1 MAILATD
8 IFTAPSGISGYSG
21 YSGTS
26 GSSGYSAYSGV
37 SGYSGYSGPS
47 GFSAIAGGSGASGTS
62 GYSGA
67 STSGYSGYSGSDGDS
82 GYSGYSG
89 DSTSGYSGYSGGSTS
104 GYSGYSGDT
113 GSAGDSG
120 YSGYSGEGTSGYSG
134 YSGESTSGYSG
145 YSGDS
150 TSGYSG
156 YSGDSTSGYSG
167 YSSYSGPSGAS
178 GFSGGGGGG
187 STKALYV
194 LPSGFS
200 CQGYPQT
207 SANES
212 GGSQLMLPVSGCSF
226 AVASGHCYEIN
237 GWMIFGIASSGT
249 SEKQATGAE
258 LYWQGP
264 SGMSNIRQIQGT
276 RTAGAS
282 WDNPEN
288 NVTQV
293 ADVSTGAYWT
303 VPRLIIP
310 CAEVLDSL
318 SGTPRGATTGV
329 PIMGLVKPL
338 QDGWCKPMF
347 AGGGYYDENYW
358 NVPWYSGVSGFLG
371 RSWFTVED
379 LGEEVDRS

>member
-1 MAILATD
+1 MRTIDSLGNILIMQVGSAG
-8 IFTAPSGISGYSG
+8 ASGF
-21 YSGTS
+21 S
-26 GSSGYSAYSGV
+26 GSSG
-37 SGYSGYSGPS
+37 
-47 GFSAIAGGSGASGTS
+47 SGT
-62 GYSGA
+62 
-67 STSGYSGYSGSDGDS
+67 S

-89 DSTSGYSGYSGGSTS
+89 DS
-104 GYSGYSGDT
+104 
-113 GSAGDSG
+113 
-120 YSGYSGEGTSGYSG
+120 TSGYSG

-156 YSGDSTSGYSG
+156 YSGVSGQDGSAGDSGTSGYSGISGQDGSAGDSGVSGYSGDSTSGHSGYSGESGESGYSSESGVSGYSGFSGTFSGASGTSG

-347 AGGGYYDENYW
+347 QGGGYYDENYW

-379 LGEEVDRS
+379 LGEEVERS